1 MKMERRV
8 IVSRQN
14 NKQQIEE
21 KKPGCLYLPLAL
33 AVAVVPLIAVAKR
46 YNTGLTKYAWFSDA
60 LKSTVDVFLYY
71 KAQVLI
77 ILAWVMAVC
86 LIGAFLT
93 KKDWSGRWKQ
103 LSAPEIYSVGIYL
116 VLSLISAFFS
126 SYGSVAFKGGYEQ
139 WEGFNVLLAYGVL
152 LVYAYL
158 IVDSEQVVK
167 YIVYSIIGGSA
178 VCGAIGAFQY
188 LHLDFFRSSLGA
200 WYMSLKMDKV
210 LNFRFNFPEGQSY
223 STLYNPNYAGSYVA
237 LVMPVLLLAAFT
249 QWGRINK
256 TWHCLAVVS
265 ACLNFVFLIG
275 SQSLTG
281 VIGVAAAA
289 VFALIFFFPRMK
301 GAFGKKLWWAAG
313 GCVAAVVAV
322 VLVFPGGFDTAMN
335 KLFHPNADS
344 HTIASMVSTDEGVKI
359 TTIKDEVLYL
369 TINNNSGYTVQDAD
383 HKPITLTKNS
393 NDGGMM
399 VKGSTTLQDM
409 RFFQSA
415 VNINNKVSVA
425 VQVQSRYNYK
435 SWYICVVNGKY
446 KLYNAI
452 GKLDDL
458 VEIPSCGFENNQ
470 HFGDK
475 RGYIWSRTI
484 PLLKDYILIGSG
496 PNTFTEVYPNNDYVG
511 LNNMNYA
518 GSTITKPHNM
528 YLQTW
533 VQTGLLSLIAYLAL
547 VFIYLIRSVR
557 LYWRGSMESF
567 TARVGAAI
575 MISVFGYI
583 VTGIANDSTV
593 AVAPVFWGLLGVG
606 LAVNRMVSKENESKI
621 K

>member
-188 LHLDFFRSSLGA
+188 LHLDFFRSSL
-200 WYMSLKMDKV
+200 D
-210 LNFRFNFPEGQSY
+210 
-223 STLYNPNYAGSYVA
+223 
-237 LVMPVLLLAAFT
+237 
-249 QWGRINK
+249 
-256 TWHCLAVVS
+256 
-265 ACLNFVFLIG
+265 
-275 SQSLTG
+275 
-281 VIGVAAAA
+281 
-289 VFALIFFFPRMK
+289 
-301 GAFGKKLWWAAG
+301 
-313 GCVAAVVAV
+313 
-322 VLVFPGGFDTAMN
+322 
-335 KLFHPNADS
+335 
-344 HTIASMVSTDEGVKI
+344 ASFCFK
-359 TTIKDEVLYL
+359 
-369 TINNNSGYTVQDAD
+369 
-383 HKPITLTKNS
+383 
-393 NDGGMM
+393 
-399 VKGSTTLQDM
+399 
-409 RFFQSA
+409 
-415 VNINNKVSVA
+415 
-425 VQVQSRYNYK
+425 
-435 SWYICVVNGKY
+435 
-446 KLYNAI
+446 
-452 GKLDDL
+452 
-458 VEIPSCGFENNQ
+458 
-470 HFGDK
+470 
-475 RGYIWSRTI
+475 
-484 PLLKDYILIGSG
+484 
-496 PNTFTEVYPNNDYVG
+496 
-511 LNNMNYA
+511 
-518 GSTITKPHNM
+518 
-528 YLQTW
+528 
-533 VQTGLLSLIAYLAL
+533 
-547 VFIYLIRSVR
+547 
-557 LYWRGSMESF
+557 
-567 TARVGAAI
+567 
-575 MISVFGYI
+575 
-583 VTGIANDSTV
+583 
-593 AVAPVFWGLLGVG
+593 
-606 LAVNRMVSKENESKI
+606 
-621 K
+621 